1 MKSAIGLG
9 VVGGLLLAVATQ
21 GNRAP
26 ATASGQEK
34 PGAPPPGTPPAVA
47 PKTNPVG
54 PAVPTV
60 LTVIVPF
67 FGNEKCPSTGKAVSH
82 EQSLEVEGQRVYFC
96 CKNCLAKA
104 KSSSKTD
111 QAALVAAAY
120 KEVKAVG
127 NKSCPVSG
135 KAIEA
140 GKGKEET
147 WQGHKVTL
155 CCPNCEKA
163 FQKEPMVVTT
173 IATYGCEDLKNA
185 KCPVQPDQAAGGDN
199 VVVYKGKLI
208 RLCCDDC
215 PKDFAK
221 EPDKFFKAAGG
232 K

>member
-1 MKSAIGLG
+1 MSSARRFASIAALAAGA
-9 VVGGLLLAVATQ
+9 VLAVAFHGSAQ
-21 GNRAP
+21 DGGKPAP
-26 ATASGQEK
+26 AKPAAPAPGQA
-34 PGAPPPGTPPAVA
+34 APAGDA
-47 PKTNPVG
+47 KKG
-54 PAVPTV
+54 E
-60 LTVIVPF
+60 VIVPF
-67 FGNEKCPSTGKAVSH
+67 FGNEKCPSTGKAVNH
-82 EQSLEVEGQRVYFC
+82 EQSLEVDGQRVYFC
-96 CKNCLAKA
+96 CKDCLAKA
-104 KSSSKTD
+104 KAAPKAD
-111 QAALVAAAY
+111 QAKLVASAY

-127 NKSCPVSG
+127 NKTCPVSG

-173 IATYGCEDLKNA
+173 IATYGCTDLKNA
-185 KCPVQPDQAAGGDN
+185 KCPVQTDQAAGADN

-221 EPDKFFKAAGG
+221 DPEKFFKAAGG